1 MKGEGK
7 RRSEKKGRN
16 WTFPYGVCLPADKTE
31 KRAARAAFRKIA
43 CLAFVLGTMIF
54 LTGAGTAAADER
66 KEEKNSTTSQLY
78 AQSAVLMDADNGRV
92 LLSKNGDDVLPMAS
106 TTKIMTCI
114 LTLEQGNTEDMAMV
128 SSYAAGQPKVHLGAR
143 KGECYKI
150 EDLLYSLMLE
160 SHNDAAVIIA
170 EHYGTKWAGLSADCS
185 AHSAEES
192 RRAVLAF
199 TEKMNEKAKAL
210 GCTDTFFVTPNGL
223 DGTLTVTKG
232 GEEIVK
238 EHSTTAQDLAR
249 IMSYCVTDS
258 PARDAFL
265 QITQSSA
272 HTFTNY
278 VAGEGGNGT
287 EAGSH
292 TVSCSNHNAFL
303 QMMEGALSGK
313 TGFTGK
319 AGYCYVGALQR
330 EEKTFV
336 VALLAC
342 GWPNHKTWKWHDTKI
357 LMQYGLENFEKK
369 DIYEGRE
376 LAPVAVVNG
385 QKEQTSLHAAKE
397 KIELLLGP
405 QDRVEIKWTLPD
417 RLEAPVKKG
426 EVVGK
431 EAFYVN
437 GELYR
442 SIPVTV
448 MENVEKI
455 NYIYCLKKVFEA
467 AFL

>member
-1 MKGEGK
+1 MKGEG
-7 RRSEKKGRN
+7 RKKPVGKLLC
-16 WTFPYGVCLPADKTE
+16 CLT
-31 KRAARAAFRKIA
+31 AFA
-43 CLAFVLGTMIF
+43 VMLF
-54 LTGAGTAAADER
+54 LTGAGAADER
-66 KEEKNSTTSQLY
+66 KEEKDSTTSQLY

-92 LLSKNGDDVLPMAS
+92 LLSKNGTDVLPMAS

-114 LTLEQGNTEDMAMV
+114 LTLEQGNTEDMAAV
-128 SSYAAGQPKVHLGAR
+128 SAYAAGQPKVHLGAR
-143 KGECYKI
+143 KGEFYKI

-170 EHYGTKWAGLSADCS
+170 EHYGTKWAGLPADIS

-192 RRAVLAF
+192 KRAVLAF
-199 TEKMNEKAKAL
+199 AQKMNEKAREL

-223 DGTLTVTKG
+223 DGTLTAQRG

-258 PARDAFL
+258 PARNAFL
-265 QITQSSA
+265 QITQTAA
-272 HTFTNY
+272 HTFTDY
-278 VAGEGGNGT
+278 ARGEGKSGF
-287 EAGSH
+287 EPGSH

-330 EEKTFV
+330 EGKTFV

-342 GWPNHKTWKWHDTKI
+342 GWPNHKTWKWHDARI
-357 LMQYGLENFEKK
+357 LMQYGLDNYEKK
-369 DIYEGRE
+369 DIYEGKN
-376 LAPVAVVNG
+376 LAPVTVAGG
-385 QKEQTSLHAAKE
+385 QQEQAALYAAKE

-405 QDRVEIKWTLPD
+405 QDRVEVKWTLPD
-417 RLEAPVKKG
+417 RLEAPVQKG

-442 SIPVTV
+442 SIPVTAA
-448 MENVEKI
+448 ENVEKI
-455 NYIYCLKKVFEA
+455 NYLYCLKKVFEA